1 MLNSQSEVS
10 QSVRQSVSPS
20 IRQFVSSS
28 VRQSVFADDARTS
41 SRVSFSVR
49 AQSTRCVEVWVI
61 SRLQRSVESFIF
73 VVPQA
78 VDDDDEDDGD
88 ADADDDNDDDV
99 DGPAHEFV
107 LACLPS

>member
-1 MLNSQSEVS
+1 M
-10 QSVRQSVSPS
+10 
-20 IRQFVSSS
+20 
-28 VRQSVFADDARTS
+28 
-41 SRVSFSVR
+41 
-49 AQSTRCVEVWVI
+49 I

-78 VDDDDEDDGD
+78 VDDDDEDDEDDGD
-88 ADADDDNDDDV
+88 ADGDDNDDDV

>member
-1 MLNSQSEVS
+1 M
-10 QSVRQSVSPS
+10 
-20 IRQFVSSS
+20 
-28 VRQSVFADDARTS
+28 
-41 SRVSFSVR
+41 
-49 AQSTRCVEVWVI
+49 I

-73 VVPQA
+73 VVPQP
-78 VDDDDEDDGD
+78 VDDGDDDGD

>member
-10 QSVRQSVSPS
+10 QSVRQSVS
-20 IRQFVSSS
+20 SS
-28 VRQSVFADDARTS
+28 VRQSVFAEDVRTS
-41 SRVSFSVR
+41 SRVSFRSELSRLDVCGSMDDFE
-49 AQSTRCVEVWVI
+49 ASKVCQKLHFRCV
-61 SRLQRSVESFIF
+61 
-73 VVPQA
+73 PQT
-78 VDDDDEDDGD
+78 VDDDDDDGD

>member
-1 MLNSQSEVS
+1 M
-10 QSVRQSVSPS
+10 
-20 IRQFVSSS
+20 
-28 VRQSVFADDARTS
+28 
-41 SRVSFSVR
+41 
-49 AQSTRCVEVWVI
+49 I

-78 VDDDDEDDGD
+78 VDDDDDEDDGD
-88 ADADDDNDDDV
+88 GDDNDDDV

>member
-10 QSVRQSVSPS
+10 QSVRQSVS
-20 IRQFVSSS
+20 SS
-28 VRQSVFADDARTS
+28 VRQSVLADDARTS

-88 ADADDDNDDDV
+88 ADDYDNDDDDV
-99 DGPAHEFV
+99 DDPAHEFV

>member
-1 MLNSQSEVS
+1 M
-10 QSVRQSVSPS
+10 
-20 IRQFVSSS
+20 
-28 VRQSVFADDARTS
+28 
-41 SRVSFSVR
+41 
-49 AQSTRCVEVWVI
+49 I

-78 VDDDDEDDGD
+78 VDDDDDEDDGD
-88 ADADDDNDDDV
+88 ADADDNDDHV

>member
-1 MLNSQSEVS
+1 M
-10 QSVRQSVSPS
+10 
-20 IRQFVSSS
+20 
-28 VRQSVFADDARTS
+28 
-41 SRVSFSVR
+41 
-49 AQSTRCVEVWVI
+49 I

-78 VDDDDEDDGD
+78 VDDDDDEDDGD
-88 ADADDDNDDDV
+88 ADGDDNDDDV

>member
-1 MLNSQSEVS
+1 M
-10 QSVRQSVSPS
+10 
-20 IRQFVSSS
+20 
-28 VRQSVFADDARTS
+28 
-41 SRVSFSVR
+41 
-49 AQSTRCVEVWVI
+49 I

-88 ADADDDNDDDV
+88 ADDDGDDDNDDDV

>member
-1 MLNSQSEVS
+1 M
-10 QSVRQSVSPS
+10 
-20 IRQFVSSS
+20 
-28 VRQSVFADDARTS
+28 
-41 SRVSFSVR
+41 
-49 AQSTRCVEVWVI
+49 I
-61 SRLQRSVESFIF
+61 SRLQRSVKSFIF

-88 ADADDDNDDDV
+88 ADDDDNNIDDDDV

>member
-20 IRQFVSSS
+20 VSVGGRRPYEQPS
-28 VRQSVFADDARTS
+28 Q
-41 SRVSFSVR
+41 FSVR
-49 AQSTRCVEVWVI
+49 AQSTRCVEVWMI

-73 VVPQA
+73 VAPQA

-88 ADADDDNDDDV
+88 ADDDDNDDDV
-99 DGPAHEFV
+99 DGPAHELV

>member
-10 QSVRQSVSPS
+10 QSV
-20 IRQFVSSS
+20 SSS
-28 VRQSVFADDARTS
+28 VRQSVFAEDARTS

-73 VVPQA
+73 VVPHCAQA
-78 VDDDDEDDGD
+78 VDDDEDDDDEGDAD
-88 ADADDDNDDDV
+88 ADADDDDSDDDV

>member
-1 MLNSQSEVS
+1 M
-10 QSVRQSVSPS
+10 
-20 IRQFVSSS
+20 
-28 VRQSVFADDARTS
+28 
-41 SRVSFSVR
+41 
-49 AQSTRCVEVWVI
+49 I

-78 VDDDDEDDGD
+78 VDDDKDDEDDED
-88 ADADDDNDDDV
+88 DDDDNDDDV

>member
-1 MLNSQSEVS
+1 M
-10 QSVRQSVSPS
+10 
-20 IRQFVSSS
+20 
-28 VRQSVFADDARTS
+28 
-41 SRVSFSVR
+41 
-49 AQSTRCVEVWVI
+49 I

-78 VDDDDEDDGD
+78 VDDDDDGD
-88 ADADDDNDDDV
+88 ADDDDNDDSDDDV